1 MFVVVYCSIRRN
13 ANCLFNMDF
22 NRANYFLLVFVVLFL
37 GLILE
42 YIRST
47 QQEIEDLRTDM
58 TEIYGGRRQL
68 QTIYFAPTPSHR
80 AITRQRRYVPRR
92 QQLPQSTLEQIHN
105 TNKFWK
111 ILLAKHQPTPMPYIP
126 FMPSVSSIPAI
137 RDVHGGGGS
146 GVLQVKDRE
155 LGSFDHDH
163 IYETKSKA
171 ESYGEDIDEDIKNI
185 RGINVIRIG
194 DHISSIGSKTLR
206 IIHGLSNRETYDM
219 DVLKDGSELIKD
231 VKHFKEDVMNGISSV
246 ADMSV
251 KDAIAF
257 ANKLIS

>member
-1 MFVVVYCSIRRN
+1 M
-13 ANCLFNMDF
+13 
-22 NRANYFLLVFVVLFL
+22 FL

-47 QQEIEDLRTDM
+47 QEEIEDLRTDM

-68 QTIYFAPTPSHR
+68 QTIYFAPNPSHR
-80 AITRQRRYVPRR
+80 AIITRQRRYVSRR
-92 QQLPQSTLEQIHN
+92 QQLPQSTLEQIHH

-111 ILLAKHQPTPMPYIP
+111 ILLAKHHQPTPMPYIP
-126 FMPSVSSIPAI
+126 FMPSVSSIPA
-137 RDVHGGGGS
+137 VHGGGGS
-146 GVLQVKDRE
+146 RVLQVKDRE
-155 LGSFDHDH
+155 LGYFDHDH
-163 IYETKSKA
+163 DRTYETKSKA
-171 ESYGEDIDEDIKNI
+171 ESYGEDIEDIDEDIKDIKDINDGRGRNI
-185 RGINVIRIG
+185 IRIG

-206 IIHGLSNRETYDM
+206 VIHGLSNRDTYDM

-231 VKHFKEDVMNGISSV
+231 VKHFKEDVMHGISSV